1 MTDDRTDEWPDEL
14 ARLSP
19 QKAPADL
26 RPRVLTAVSEALS
39 AATNTTDAPKRR
51 KPRWERTLELATAA
65 SLLIGIGMNLWQARP
80 DATWREQAV
89 RRALEAKAITAKQPD
104 GSAAR
109 AIAHADAA
117 KADART
123 SWERYHQLLR
133 DLAATTATFKL

>member
-1 MTDDRTDEWPDEL
+1 MTDDLTDGWPDEL

-19 QKAPADL
+19 RMAPAEL
-26 RPRVLTAVSEALS
+26 RPRVLAAVSAALS
-39 AATNTTDAPKRR
+39 AAANTTASPKRR
-51 KPRWERTLELATAA
+51 TPRWERALELATAA
-65 SLLIGIGMNLWQARP
+65 SLVIGIGMNLWQARP

-89 RRALEAKAITAKQPD
+89 RRALEAKAITAKQSD
-104 GSAAR
+104 GSADG

-123 SWERYHQLLR
+123 SWERYHQFLR

>member
-1 MTDDRTDEWPDEL
+1 MTDDMTDEWPDEL
-14 ARLSP
+14 ARFSP
-19 QKAPADL
+19 RKAPADL
-26 RPRVLTAVSEALS
+26 RPRVLTAVSEALA
-39 AATNTTDAPKRR
+39 AATNTTDSPKRR

-65 SLLIGIGMNLWQARP
+65 SLLIGIAMNLWQSRP
-80 DATWREQAV
+80 DATWREHAV

-104 GSAAR
+104 GSTAR

-123 SWERYHQLLR
+123 SWERYHQFLR